1 MRKLTETHNH
11 IIIIIY
17 FCMLK
22 IIRNVFKEVAWCHV
36 HGSITSEKS
45 CIESDLSSTVHT
57 WREHVPNVVEEK

>member
-1 MRKLTETHNH
+1 
-11 IIIIIY
+11 
-17 FCMLK
+17 MLK

-57 WREHVPNVVEEK
+57 WREYVLM